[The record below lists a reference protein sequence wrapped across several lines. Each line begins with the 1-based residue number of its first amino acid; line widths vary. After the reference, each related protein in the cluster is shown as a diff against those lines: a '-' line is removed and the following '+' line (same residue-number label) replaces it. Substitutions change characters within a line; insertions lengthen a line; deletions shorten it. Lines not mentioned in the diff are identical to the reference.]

1 MATILTK
8 AIITNAKGAVD
19 TYNTTAAKL
28 YTDLETELKM
38 LIGTNFSGDAANGYQ
53 TFFTNQ
59 VKPALT
65 DNLTA
70 ANTSLMGSIKGILDS
85 IESQLLDTVDPKLGE
100 NNQNPG
106 AAQ

>member
-8 AIITNAKGAVD
+8 AIITNAKNTVD
-19 TYNTTAAKL
+19 TYTTTVNKL
-28 YTDLETELKM
+28 NTDLDSVITQ
-38 LIGTNFSGDAANGYQ
+38 LIGANFSGDAAHGYQ
-53 TFFTNQ
+53 TFYNNQ

-70 ANTSLMGSIKGILDS
+70 TQNSLMASIKGILDS

>member
-8 AIITNAKGAVD
+8 AIIKNATDTVD
-19 TYNTTAAKL
+19 TYITSVNSYYEELAAVVNT
-28 YTDLETELKM
+28 
-38 LIGTNFSGDAANGYQ
+38 LIGTNFSGDAANGYKV
-53 TFFTNQ
+53 FFDTQ

-70 ANTSLMGSIKGILDS
+70 PANSLMVSIKGILDS
-85 IESQLLDTVDPKLGE
+85 IDKQLLDTIDPQMGE
-100 NNQNPG
+100 NNSNPG

>member
-19 TYNTTAAKL
+19 TYTTTVNNL
-28 YTDLETELKM
+28 NVNLDSIITQ
-38 LIGTNFSGDAANGYQ
+38 LIGANFSGDAANGYQ
-53 TFFTNQ
+53 VFYNKQ

-70 ANTSLMGSIKGILDS
+70 TQNSLMASIKGILDS
-85 IESQLLDTVDPKLGE
+85 IESQLLNTVDPKLGE

-106 AAQ
+106 AVQ

>member
-19 TYNTTAAKL
+19 TYTTTVNKL
-28 YTDLETELKM
+28 NTDLDSIITQ
-38 LIGTNFSGDAANGYQ
+38 LIGANFSGAAANGYQ
-53 TFFTNQ
+53 TFYKNQ
-59 VKPALT
+59 VEPALT
-65 DNLTA
+65 TNLTGEQ
-70 ANTSLMGSIKGILDS
+70 NSLMASIKDILDS
-85 IESQLLDTVDPKLGE
+85 IESQLLNTVDRKLGE